1 MQKALKEIINEMFPE
16 GKNQKER
23 NKMWI
28 DNIKKISSAAEKFSD
43 EEILSIKLYPICVY
57 ETDYLHFVDM
67 QKQFIK
73 DNKDKNIRIS
83 IPDVV
88 GISMFTFA
96 SVIKGLSITAV
107 KNGDDDNADG
117 FYR

>member
-43 EEILSIKLYPICVY
+43 EEILSIKLYPNV
-57 ETDYLHFVDM
+57 
-67 QKQFIK
+67 
-73 DNKDKNIRIS
+73 
-83 IPDVV
+83 
-88 GISMFTFA
+88 SM
-96 SVIKGLSITAV
+96 
-107 KNGDDDNADG
+107 
-117 FYR
+117 